1 MILKQ
6 KIFCSK
12 TYVLLILQFFIMF
25 IYTNGL
31 VECSDAY
38 EYPCAP
44 WILAFY
50 FSSAYVILINS
61 FLVIYY
67 FSDAPFMQYYN
78 IYKIIRYGR
87 TMYAVENIVAVCVQ
101 AFGFMVVSFLL
112 SIICLFGRIDFTCGW
127 GKLLHTIALTN
138 GIESFQIYM
147 DISYESMKQFTALEL
162 VGLTI
167 VIGTLVFSFV
177 GLLMYI
183 ISLYFSRV
191 AASIIAVIMAT
202 MAFMTEEAIPIVARP
217 LSYVSPISWLH
228 VARIKMKV
236 MGVYVLPPL
245 WYIIIFLIVGISLCI
260 SLILYKSRT
269 VEFEFYKED

>member
-1 MILKQ
+1 
-6 KIFCSK
+6 
-12 TYVLLILQFFIMF
+12 
-25 IYTNGL
+25 
-31 VECSDAY
+31 
-38 EYPCAP
+38 
-44 WILAFY
+44 
-50 FSSAYVILINS
+50 
-61 FLVIYY
+61 
-67 FSDAPFMQYYN
+67 
-78 IYKIIRYGR
+78 
-87 TMYAVENIVAVCVQ
+87 
-101 AFGFMVVSFLL
+101 
-112 SIICLFGRIDFTCGW
+112 
-127 GKLLHTIALTN
+127 
-138 GIESFQIYM
+138 
-147 DISYESMKQFTALEL
+147 MKQFTALEL

-269 VEFEFYKED
+269 DEFEFYKED